1 VVSTLR
7 IKMSLSN
14 GTSLVDWHLPFR
26 KNVVVSSFRVN
37 MSPSD
42 AASLAGW
49 CPTFRKNVVV
59 SSLCV
64 SMSPSAVASL
74 GDWRPTFRK
83 NVVVSF
89 LRVKM
94 SPSDARPHL
103 EEWRPQLHLKCERQ
117 IQNRTFYF
125 MDYFLSF
132 QTSAFALYL
141 QNSVDVP
148 WPSDCIELYYRKYI
162 SVEKEFY
169 R

>member
-1 VVSTLR
+1 LR
-7 IKMSLSN
+7 IKMSLSD
-14 GTSLVDWHLPFR
+14 GASLVDWHLPFR

-59 SSLCV
+59 LSFRV
-64 SMSPSAVASL
+64 NMSPSDAASL
-74 GDWRPTFRK
+74 AGWCPTFRK
-83 NVVVSF
+83 NVVVSS
-89 LRVKM
+89 LRVRM
-94 SPSDARPHL
+94 SPSDAKPHL
-103 EEWRPQLHLKCERQ
+103 EEQRPQPHLKCERQ
-117 IQNRTFYF
+117 IQNHTFYF

-141 QNSVDVP
+141 QSSVDVP

-169 R
+169 RQ